1 MTNRTEDH
9 QLWERIWR
17 IITVNLSVIF
27 TLTIWLALFISML
40 VGYFSI
46 PLLIVVIVVTYL
58 ALRERIVKSDAED
71 SDVYRDSIDKKKD

>member
-40 VGYFSI
+40 IGYFSI

-71 SDVYRDSIDKKKD
+71 SDVYRDSIDKNKD

>member
-1 MTNRTEDH
+1 MTNQTEDH
-9 QLWERIWR
+9 QLWERIWK
-17 IITVNLSVIF
+17 IVSVNVSVIF
-27 TLTIWLALFISML
+27 TLIIWLGLFVSML

-58 ALRERIVKSDAED
+58 ALRERIVKSDDED

>member
-1 MTNRTEDH
+1 M
-9 QLWERIWR
+9 WERIWR

>member
-71 SDVYRDSIDKKKD
+71 SDIYRDSIDKKKD

>member
-40 VGYFSI
+40 IGYFSI